1 MFLWRLM
8 FFCLLDEKRM
18 STASNMKKSHRRAV
32 AGSRCLIDASS
43 WLRGTYV
50 VRAVLPG
57 DDEPLVE
64 KIQVK

>member
-1 MFLWRLM
+1 MEVYDTRVGALTH
-8 FFCLLDEKRM
+8 KAHV
-18 STASNMKKSHRRAV
+18 T
-32 AGSRCLIDASS
+32 GSRCLIDASS